1 MICGR
6 RGRDTDCQRQRASAT
21 HQTVTEVSS
30 AEGSAVAGAGV
41 SSVEGFSFSSTPCP
55 LHSGQE
61 FRPLVSHYG
70 TIVNQRSNHAMLIL
84 TYLIYTL
91 LVEEMVAFDEAS
103 CVLVMFKVTET
114 HETTLLRGQGNPVL
128 AFERNSNK

>member
-1 MICGR
+1 MTLYAKDDER
-6 RGRDTDCQRQRASAT
+6 VSN
-21 HQTVTEVSS
+21 HQTVTEVSRV
-30 AEGSAVAGAGV
+30 EGSAVAGVGV

-61 FRPLVSHYG
+61 FRPLVSHYR
-70 TIVNQRSNHAMLIL
+70 TTVSQRSNHTTLIS

-91 LVEEMVAFDEAS
+91 LVEEMVTFDEAS
-103 CVLVMFKVTET
+103 CILVMLKVTET